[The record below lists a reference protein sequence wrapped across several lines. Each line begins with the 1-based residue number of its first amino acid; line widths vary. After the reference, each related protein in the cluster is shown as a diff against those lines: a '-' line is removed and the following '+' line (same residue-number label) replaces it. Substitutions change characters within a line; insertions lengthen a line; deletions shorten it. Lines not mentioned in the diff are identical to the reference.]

1 MMNSMPGYKN
11 YFKQDIIQKIKKKTV
26 DYTRNIFLPDLIDEA
41 VYYSADMC
49 LEFYNKSGNI
59 LPQNW
64 IDHIV
69 DETCAAFKDLFHEFD
84 TASGIKVHSRV
95 DVMLVDKYTSRQEID
110 AYYDS
115 VNRYYVAHR

>member
-1 MMNSMPGYKN
+1 MNSMPAYKDF
-11 YFKQDIIQKIKKKTV
+11 FKQDIIRNIEKKTV
-26 DYTRNIFLPDLIDEA
+26 DDLIDEA

-84 TASGIKVHSRV
+84 TASEIKVHNRV
-95 DVMLVDKYTSRQEID
+95 DVMLVDKYTARQEID
-110 AYYDS
+110 TYYDS
-115 VNRYYVAHR
+115 VNRYYVAHC